1 MFNKFFI
8 FLFIFIYSFSN
19 LYGDERQLIINRL
32 IGINNITFDFEQT
45 TNSKKEVGTC
55 ILSFDNKLNCNY
67 KDSVQKRILVNHKTL
82 VVHQKRYDKI
92 YFYPIVNSPFNKI
105 FNKKNLINLI
115 RKSDYQLND
124 DINLT
129 YEGKDKEKIIIFFNK
144 DNYDLV
150 GWRVIDQLQNVI
162 NFFIEITNENSEINP
177 EVFKTPQ
184 LIKE

>member
-8 FLFIFIYSFSN
+8 SFFVFINFFSTVHTN
-19 LYGDERQLIINRL
+19 EKELIINRL
-32 IGINNITFDFEQT
+32 SNINNITFDFEQT

-55 ILSFDNKLNCNY
+55 ILSFNNKLNCNY

-92 YFYPIVNSPFNKI
+92 YFYPIVNSPFIKI

-150 GWRVIDQLQNVI
+150 GWRVVDQLQNVI
-162 NFFIEITNENSEINP
+162 NFSIKIKNKNSKINP
-177 EVFKTPQ
+177 NIFRVPSVN
-184 LIKE
+184 

>member
-8 FLFIFIYSFSN
+8 SFFVFINFFSTLHTN
-19 LYGDERQLIINRL
+19 EKELIINRL
-32 IGINNITFDFEQT
+32 SNINNITFDFEQT

-150 GWRVIDQLQNVI
+150 GWRVVDQLQNVI
-162 NFFIEITNENSEINP
+162 NFSIKIKNKNSKINP
-177 EVFKTPQ
+177 NIFRVPSVN
-184 LIKE
+184 

>member
-1 MFNKFFI
+1 LFNKFFI
-8 FLFIFIYSFSN
+8 SFFVFINFFSTLHTN
-19 LYGDERQLIINRL
+19 EKELIINRL
-32 IGINNITFDFEQT
+32 SNINNITFDFEQT

-55 ILSFDNKLNCNY
+55 ILSFNNKLNCNY

-150 GWRVIDQLQNVI
+150 GWRVVDQLQNVI
-162 NFFIEITNENSEINP
+162 NFSIKIKNKNSKINP
-177 EVFKTPQ
+177 NIFRVPSVN
-184 LIKE
+184 

>member
-8 FLFIFIYSFSN
+8 SFFVFINFFSTLHTN
-19 LYGDERQLIINRL
+19 EKELIINRL
-32 IGINNITFDFEQT
+32 SNINNITFDFEQT

-55 ILSFDNKLNCNY
+55 ILSFNNKLNCNY

-150 GWRVIDQLQNVI
+150 GWRVVDQLQNVI
-162 NFFIEITNENSEINP
+162 NFSIKIKNKNSKINP
-177 EVFKTPQ
+177 NIFRVPSVN
-184 LIKE
+184 

>member
-8 FLFIFIYSFSN
+8 LFFFFINFFST
-19 LYGDERQLIINRL
+19 LYANEKKLIINRL
-32 IGINNITFDFEQT
+32 NNINNITFDFEQT

-150 GWRVIDQLQNVI
+150 GWRVVDQLQNVI
-162 NFFIEITNENSEINP
+162 NFSIKIKNKNSKINP
-177 EVFKTPQ
+177 NIFRVPSVN
-184 LIKE
+184 

>member
-8 FLFIFIYSFSN
+8 SFFVFINFFSTVHTN
-19 LYGDERQLIINRL
+19 EKELIINRL
-32 IGINNITFDFEQT
+32 SNINNITFDFEQT

-55 ILSFDNKLNCNY
+55 ILSFNNKLNCNY

-92 YFYPIVNSPFNKI
+92 YFYPIVNSPFIKI
-105 FNKKNLINLI
+105 INKKNLINLI

-150 GWRVIDQLQNVI
+150 GWRVVDQLQNVI
-162 NFFIEITNENSEINP
+162 NFSIKIKNKNSKINP
-177 EVFKTPQ
+177 NIFRVPSVN
-184 LIKE
+184 